1 MCIHWQFQA
10 RSCLPEFWSENVN
23 PELKRHTVCIKIWS
37 ILETKMCTWSQP
49 QMGQSFQSLCRFSCK
64 PETSYKILN
73 NIVPGMRTHL
83 SDSLL
88 HSTAP
93 LHRPV
98 HRFVVKKIPSL
109 HTIWSWVTGEIYV
122 HT

>member
-73 NIVPGMRTHL
+73 NLLFLEILFLAWERIFLTHC
-83 SDSLL
+83 STPLL
-88 HSTAP
+88 HSIGP
-93 LHRPV
+93 
-98 HRFVVKKIPSL
+98 FIDSSWKKFLPYIQF
-109 HTIWSWVTGEIYV
+109 GAE
-122 HT
+122 